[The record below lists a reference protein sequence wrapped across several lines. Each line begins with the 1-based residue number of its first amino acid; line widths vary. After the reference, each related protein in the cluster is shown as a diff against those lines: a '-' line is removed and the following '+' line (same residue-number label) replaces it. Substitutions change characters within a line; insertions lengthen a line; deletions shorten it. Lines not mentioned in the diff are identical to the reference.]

1 MASVKIAI
9 DTRRALKNGTY
20 PIIVKVS
27 VLNTCVLLRLGMYA
41 SEKEWNSVLA
51 RYRET
56 SEYFIEKN
64 KVLSRYLFQC
74 ENKVR
79 EMELT
84 GEIRKLGYS
93 EIKTM
98 LKKCLEGDSISTSV
112 QDHFRVVISGKGV
125 GTAKI
130 YTLTLKKINAF
141 NKNLPIDFSDITHQW
156 LVNFEVY
163 LKNQGHGI
171 NGINLHMRNLRAVIN
186 DAIKNKILTKY
197 DYPFLLY
204 RMKSEPTK
212 HRDLS
217 VDDIRVIRDYDDP
230 QYRKYLDIWM
240 LIFYLGGINIGD
252 LLLLKKSALNNGHIT
267 YRRQK
272 TRGEYIVIP
281 VVEEAQKIIDKYH
294 GENHLLNILDIY
306 SSNYK
311 TFLRR
316 MDKALKSFGPYTI
329 RKHGKKE
336 RRPIFPFLSTY
347 WARHSFATI
356 ACEEC
361 DIPEDIV
368 GRILGH
374 KQKSVTGIY
383 ISRKQR
389 KIDDAMLKVC
399 HFINLDKEADSNLHD
414 RNNKALLA
422 QIAHLVDL
430 LQD

>member
-1 MASVKIAI
+1 MASVKISI
-9 DTRRALKNGTY
+9 DSRRALKNGTY
-20 PIIVKVS
+20 PITAKVG
-27 VLNTCVLLRLGMYA
+27 VLNTYILLRLGMYA
-41 SEKEWNSVLA
+41 SKKEWNATLS

-56 SEYFIEKN
+56 SEYFVEKN

-84 GEIRKLGYS
+84 GEIRKMGYS
-93 EIKTM
+93 EIKAA
-98 LKKCLEGDSISTSV
+98 LKKCLEGETISTSV
-112 QDHFRVVISGKGV
+112 QDHFRVVIGRKSV
-125 GTAKI
+125 GTGKI
-130 YTLTLKKINAF
+130 YTLTLKKISAF
-141 NKNLPIDFSDITHQW
+141 KENLPIGFSDITHQW
-156 LVNFEVY
+156 LVDFEDY
-163 LKNQGHGI
+163 LKREGHEI

-186 DAIKNKILTKY
+186 DAIRNKILTKY
-197 DYPFLLY
+197 DYPFLQYKL
-204 RMKSEPTK
+204 KSEPTK

-217 VDDIRVIRDYDDP
+217 VNDIRVIRDYEDP

-252 LLLLKKSALNNGHIT
+252 LLLLKRCALNNGYIT

-272 TRGEYIVIP
+272 TKGEYIVIP
-281 VVEEAQKIIDKYH
+281 VVEEAQKIIDKYI
-294 GENHLLNILDIY
+294 GDDHLLNILDIY
-306 SSNYK
+306 SGNYK

-316 MDKALKSFGPYTI
+316 MDKALKSFGPYTVL
-329 RKHGKKE
+329 KHGKKE
-336 RRPIFPFLSTY
+336 RKPIFPFLSTY

-356 ACEEC
+356 ACEDC
-361 DIPEDIV
+361 DIPEDVV

-389 KIDDAMLKVC
+389 KIDDAIRKVC
-399 HFINLDKEADSNLHD
+399 RHINLDKEGDSNLHD